1 MTSFQDLL
9 APASVLIDLPA
20 RTKKQLFAALAERA
34 APLADVAPAKV
45 VEVLTARERLGSTGF
60 GGGIAIPH
68 GKLDNLDR
76 SVGLF
81 ARLAGPLDYGA
92 IDNQPVDIV
101 VMMLSPSSSGMLHL
115 KALAGVSRAL
125 RDQGL
130 LARLRGAGSADAI
143 YALLSADNGPHDI
156 A

>member
-9 APASVLIDLPA
+9 APASVFIDLPA

-34 APLADVAPAKV
+34 APLADVTPAKV
-45 VEVLTARERLGSTGF
+45 AEVLTARERLGSTGF

-68 GKLDNLDR
+68 GKLDHLDQAIG
-76 SVGLF
+76 VF
-81 ARLAGPLDYGA
+81 ARLAEPLDYGA
-92 IDNQPVDIV
+92 IDSQPVDIV
-101 VMMLSPSSSGMLHL
+101 VMMLSPAASGMLHL
-115 KALAGVSRAL
+115 KALAGISRSL

-130 LARLRGAGSADAI
+130 LARLRGAGSADAL
-143 YALLSADNGPHDI
+143 YALLSGDGAHDI